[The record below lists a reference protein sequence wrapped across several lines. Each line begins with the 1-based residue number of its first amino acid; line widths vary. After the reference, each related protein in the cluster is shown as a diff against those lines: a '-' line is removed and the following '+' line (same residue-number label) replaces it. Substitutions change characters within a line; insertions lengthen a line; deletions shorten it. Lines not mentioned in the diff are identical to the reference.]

1 MTAWLKSGSATWTQL
16 KSMFVKTTS
25 SVWTEVRSAWVKTSS
40 SGWTRVFFRANLPI
54 QSVAPTIR
62 TTNNTGT
69 GGTYDGPVATSPKF
83 LNTDLFGKD
92 GTYSNYTSI
101 FGRKFTYADALDST
115 SRSLAISGDLFTSGG
130 GVTTAIRQSVEEKY
144 LFYELTV
151 QNGSSANEIYPVSD
165 PVFMI
170 KSQPYSNFFTTTGAL
185 EVGNFVSA
193 DIDIEY
199 YYYNRPTLSSSYV
212 KWYVGDYFGDT
223 SGTPVQTTSLTDA
236 LDSTSSTQ
244 YLGSDFLYIDSSYL
258 GKYVTAILVVESSW
272 TRYYGYATSTYQLD
286 YAYAGDGNAVT
297 GPLSFS
303 DISVKD
309 YYGRKGLD
317 NRDRWPT
324 GTINQ
329 YTGTVN
335 GYVSGST
342 LRIRYRVINND
353 TGRYY
358 KPSTG
363 AIQTNDTAGANAA
376 WDSWNS
382 NGSGNGYISDVSVSG
397 TTATFYD
404 YFTLDE
410 TFFNGGGT
418 PTWSLQ
424 VELSALKPGGTRT
437 YYVSPFETFG
447 ISKRIDP
454 SISLTPSTV
463 APNTNVTISGTFA
476 GYPATPS
483 TNAYPRQYKVDY
495 GDGSADSGWLPVN
508 EWAFGTL
515 NPTYSLTKQ
524 YSTAGTYTVS
534 VETIPFGTEAT
545 ADVVVA
551 TTPNAFTYTISNE
564 SSITSASTPTQSR
577 VSSTSNLVLVDF
589 ASSKPTDTESYTL
602 NISGAGSAAY
612 VSNNNTAVDQTI
624 TSVNQYDSS
633 GNLSASGTY
642 EWVTGI
648 SSAADTAKAIDFK
661 VTATGKTRT
670 FNANVSTTAN
680 ASSWAINFTWSGATA
695 SGVTYYS
702 NGSGT
707 NSASTGATV
716 TVYTNSMPVKIAEI
730 TGASNPTITI
740 NSITA
745 YSGSN
750 QTGGTRAGTSGA
762 TTSLSSV
769 ARLTS
774 TSSTSSANYI
784 YYSTDPQAFT
794 INQPTKT
801 DAAAANVPTINT
813 ISYTEST
820 TRVDFTFSSSNAVRY
835 RTIAYGTAYSPD
847 STQSSPSRGPFYT
860 TTTSDWWGYDEAGTV
875 TIGVGATQGIAS
887 ATVTWGASTNAQ
899 SYIIG
904 YKIGTSSYT
913 SPSQTGTSFT
923 VNTGPGTNTFEV
935 TSVTAY
941 KNNDGT
947 GTSKTG
953 TLPTT
958 ATTSPTESYS
968 SYGTSSITVTAFVTP
983 APTTPPSFVFSRNLN
998 GGTSTTRRN
1007 WFWNVSSG
1015 VGSYSSITYDLYV
1028 WDQTTQPTTTGTTG
1042 FTHFSTFGP
1051 PAPTSNANTY
1061 NFSGTTTPSY
1071 RTMARGSSY
1080 TGTNGTTIPT
1090 RSTASWGKARCRVV
1104 GTNGSTYNSDW
1115 TAYL

>member
-1 MTAWLKSGSATWTQL
+1 MPKTFIKKTGGWTEIKSI
-16 KSMFVKTTS
+16 FVKKTTGWAEVKNVFLKKTSGWVKVFTKASLPDTTTS
-25 SVWTEVRSAWVKTSS
+25 PS
-40 SGWTRVFFRANLPI
+40 
-54 QSVAPTIR
+54 IR
-62 TTNNTGT
+62 TTNNSGSGT
-69 GGTYDGPVATSPKF
+69 VYDGPVAVSPIY
-83 LNTDLFGKD
+83 LNENLFGKD
-92 GTYSNYTSI
+92 GVYTNYTSI
-101 FGRKFTYADALDST
+101 FGRKFTSGDSASALT
-115 SRSLAISGDLFTSGG
+115 RSLVINGDLFTSGG

-151 QNGSSANEIYPVSD
+151 QNGSSANEIYPISSS
-165 PVFMI
+165 VFMI
-170 KSQPYSNFFTTTGAL
+170 KSQPYSNSFTTTGAL
-185 EVGNFVSA
+185 EVGNFVTA
-193 DIDIEY
+193 NIDIEY
-199 YYYNRPTLSSSYV
+199 YYYNRPELSSSYV
-212 KWYVGDYFGDT
+212 KWYVGNYFGDT

-244 YLGSDFLYIDSSYL
+244 YLGSDLLYIDSSYFD
-258 GKYVTAILVVESSW
+258 KYVTAILVVESSW

-286 YAYAGDGNAVT
+286 YVYAGGGGKVSS
-297 GPLSFS
+297 PLSFS
-303 DISVKD
+303 NIVVKD
-309 YYGRKGLD
+309 YYNNSGLD
-317 NRDRWPT
+317 NRSLWPT
-324 GTINQ
+324 GTVNK
-329 YTGTVN
+329 YTATLT
-335 GYVSGST
+335 GYVSGT
-342 LRIRYRVINND
+342 TIRIRYRIFNSNNS
-353 TGRYY
+353 TYY
-358 KPSTG
+358 KPST
-363 AIQTNDTAGANAA
+363 ATASTASAS

-382 NGSGNGYISDVSVSG
+382 DGSGNGYISDVSISG
-397 TTATFYD
+397 GTATISDNLY
-404 YFTLDE
+404 LDE
-410 TFFNGGGT
+410 TVFNGGGAY
-418 PTWSLQ
+418 PGNWELH
-424 VELSALKPGGTRT
+424 VELSAIKSGGTRVYYINPYDT
-437 YYVSPFETFG
+437 YY

-454 SISLTPSTV
+454 SISATPSTV
-463 APNTNVTISGTFA
+463 SPNTDVTISGTFA
-476 GYPATPS
+476 GFPATPS
-483 TNAYPRQYKVDY
+483 TNAYPKQYRVTY
-495 GDGSADSGWLPVN
+495 GDGANSNSGWLPVP
-508 EWAFGTL
+508 EWTFGTV

-524 YSTAGTYTVS
+524 YSTNGTYTAS
-534 VETIPFGTEAT
+534 ITTIPFGTEAST
-545 ADVVVA
+545 TITVA
-551 TTPNAFTYTISNE
+551 TIPNAFTYTISNE
-564 SSITSASTPTQSR
+564 SSVTSASTPTQSR
-577 VSSTSNLVLVDF
+577 VSTTSNLVLVDF
-589 ASSKPTDTESYTL
+589 ATSKPTDTENYTL

-612 VSNNNTAVDQTI
+612 VSNNNTAVNQTI

-750 QTGGTRAGTSGA
+750 QTGGTRAGTSGT

-769 ARLTS
+769 ARPTS

-860 TTTSDWWGYDEAGTV
+860 TSTSDYWGYDEAGTV

-1028 WDQTTQPTTTGTTG
+1028 WDQTTQPTTTGTTNH
-1042 FTHFSTFGP
+1042 TWFSTFGP